1 MGARIEISVEEYDGL
16 KSRINALENEIAISD
31 KKIEELETKYNDTK
45 DALDYVVNGTTWL
58 ERTLQWKQ
66 IVKALKL

>member
-31 KKIEELETKYNDTK
+31 KKIEELETKYNETK
-45 DALDYVVNGTTWL
+45 DALEYVVNGTTWL

>member
-16 KSRINALENEIAISD
+16 KSRINTLENEIAISD

-45 DALDYVVNGTTWL
+45 DALEYVVNGTTWL

>member
-1 MGARIEISVEEYDGL
+1 MRARIEISVEEYDGL

-45 DALDYVVNGTTWL
+45 DALDYVVNGTMWL

>member
-45 DALDYVVNGTTWL
+45 DDLEYVVNGTTWL

>member
-31 KKIEELETKYNDTK
+31 KKIEELETKYNNTK
-45 DALDYVVNGTTWL
+45 DALEYVVNGTTWL

>member
-1 MGARIEISVEEYDGL
+1 MGARIEISVEEYNGL
-16 KSRINALENEIAISD
+16 KSKINDLEKEIAISD

-45 DALDYVVNGTTWL
+45 DALEYVVNGTTWI

-66 IVKALKL
+66 IVKALNV

>member
-31 KKIEELETKYNDTK
+31 KKIEALETKYNDTK

>member
-1 MGARIEISVEEYDGL
+1 MGARIEISIEEYDGL

-45 DALDYVVNGTTWL
+45 DALEYVVNGTTWL

>member
-45 DALDYVVNGTTWL
+45 DAIEYVVNGTTWL

>member
-45 DALDYVVNGTTWL
+45 DSLEYVVKGTTWL

>member
-1 MGARIEISVEEYDGL
+1 MGARIEISVEEYNGL
-16 KSRINALENEIAISD
+16 KSKINALENEIAISD

-45 DALDYVVNGTTWL
+45 DALEYVVNGTTWL

>member
-45 DALDYVVNGTTWL
+45 DALEYVVNGTTWL

>member
-16 KSRINALENEIAISD
+16 KSRINILENEIAISD

-45 DALDYVVNGTTWL
+45 DALEYVVNGTTWL

>member
-31 KKIEELETKYNDTK
+31 KKIEELETKYNNTK